1 MKTDYTKPHK
11 YNKHGT
17 DRGVEFCKCGLPED
31 NPLHIGREVNHTP
44 KLPKQHPDTNADNP
58 LVKNKDYI
66 AGYNQALSNQRQELV
81 KKFEEIIGEDE
92 KVVLKIRSVEIVIES
107 KNQLRAEQRLKLNL
121 LTKE

>member
-1 MKTDYTKPHK
+1 MTDWTKPHK

-31 NPLHIGREVNHTP
+31 NPLHIGSEVNHTP

-81 KKFEEIIGEDE
+81 KQIQELMRYSDSRSGELEISEDGYVSGLE
-92 KVVLKIRSVEIVIES
+92 DII
-107 KNQLRAEQRLKLNL
+107 NL
-121 LTKE
+121 ITKE